1 MTVLA
6 QVELGDVLVLLWIGT
21 MSGLMIYD
29 IYRHWR

>member
-21 MSGLMIYD
+21 VSGLMVCD
-29 IYRHWR
+29 IYRHRR